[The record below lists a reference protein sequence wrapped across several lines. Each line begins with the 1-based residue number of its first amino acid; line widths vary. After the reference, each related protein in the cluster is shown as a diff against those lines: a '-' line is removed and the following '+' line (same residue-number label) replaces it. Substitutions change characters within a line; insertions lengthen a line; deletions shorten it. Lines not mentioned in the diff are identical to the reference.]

1 MDTLGSYGRERALCE
16 TEEQLLPTRNVNR
29 RAEIPNGQ
37 QRGDTQQ
44 PTCRKQFFD
53 GRARIPAYQVSVPP
67 TSVPTCMVE
76 CRANYS
82 SEKRY
87 IKNAKEP
94 HFLLKSRKPQGKHF
108 SQNHQYTNK
117 SSPSLHHQTKRKDA
131 SRSQLPRART
141 LQHQRPHSRRSRRR
155 GQQQCWSLST
165 PRSKFFFSP
174 TKKESSFLR
183 IRRYS
188 C

>member
-94 HFLLKSRKPQGKHF
+94 HFLLRSRKPQGKHF
-108 SQNHQYTNK
+108 SQNHQYTRKPSHNQK
-117 SSPSLHHQTKRKDA
+117 KRCVSISASSCSHFTAPAPSL
-131 SRSQLPRART
+131 SPFPS
-141 LQHQRPHSRRSRRR
+141 QRPTTMLVSLHS
-155 GQQQCWSLST
+155 
-165 PRSKFFFSP
+165 SK
-174 TKKESSFLR
+174 
-183 IRRYS
+183 
-188 C
+188 